1 VNDVRINTVVRL
13 FGGGVVALIA
23 IAITTAAGVPNLDAS
38 SLGGA
43 VLLAGWIGAWFVIG
57 FSILPYVTL
66 VPAHWLIRHVTELST
81 DEFVSGV
88 VGLVLGLVIGILL
101 GLPLTNLPDPYN
113 WLLPVGTVLV
123 TGLGMMGLT
132 VAKRADL
139 ADSLRSAGLIRPPT
153 VDRPP
158 AQAETGPTTYV
169 DTSVLI
175 DGRITDVVASG
186 FIFGTLVVPRFVVGE
201 LQHIADNRDQTR
213 RVRGRRGLEV
223 LAVLQ
228 KDHRVAVELS
238 DEDPKEIDAVDAKL
252 VELARRRGAGI
263 LTNDYNL
270 NRVAQLDDV
279 RVLNLNQ
286 LANALKPAFLPGDQ
300 IQVKVIQ
307 QGREPGQGLA
317 YLDDGTM
324 IVVEGG
330 GELLDKEIEVTVV
343 RVLQTVAGRMVFAQ
357 PKS

>member
-1 VNDVRINTVVRL
+1 
-13 FGGGVVALIA
+13 LI
-23 IAITTAAGVPNLDAS
+23 V
-38 SLGGA
+38 
-43 VLLAGWIGAWFVIG
+43 
-57 FSILPYVTL
+57 
-66 VPAHWLIRHVTELST
+66 
-81 DEFVSGV
+81 
-88 VGLVLGLVIGILL
+88 GLVIGVLL
-101 GLPLTNLPDPYN
+101 GLPMTNLPDPYN
-113 WLLPVGTVLV
+113 WVLPIGTVLV
-123 TGLGMMGLT
+123 TGFGMIGLT

-139 ADSLRSAGLIRPPT
+139 AEAFRSAGLIKATP
-153 VDRPP
+153 DRPE
-158 AQAETGPTTYV
+158 AVADSGPTTYV
-169 DTSVLI
+169 DTSALI
-175 DGRITDVVASG
+175 DGRITDVVAAG
-186 FIFGTLVVPRFVVGE
+186 FLYGTLVVPRFVVAE

-223 LAVLQ
+223 LNALQ

-238 DEDPKEIDAVDAKL
+238 DEDPAGIDAVDAKL

-270 NRVAQLDDV
+270 NRVAQLDNV

-286 LANALKPAFLPGDQ
+286 LANALKPAFLPGDAL
-300 IQVKVIQ
+300 QVKVIQ

-330 GELLDKEIEVTVV
+330 GTLVDREIEVTVV

-357 PKS
+357 PRG

>member
-1 VNDVRINTVVRL
+1 MNVFIRL
-13 FGGGVVALIA
+13 FGGALGALVAVGLA
-23 IAITTAAGVPNLDAS
+23 SAFGVPRLELT

-43 VLLAGWIGAWFVIG
+43 VLLAGWIGAWIVIG

-66 VPAHWLIRHVTELST
+66 TPAAWLIKHVTELST
-81 DEFVSGV
+81 GEFLSAVAGLI
-88 VGLVLGLVIGILL
+88 VGLFIGLLL
-101 GLPLTNLPDPYN
+101 GIPMTNLPDPYN
-113 WLLPVGTVLV
+113 WMLPIGTVVV

-132 VAKRADL
+132 VAKRHDIFEA
-139 ADSLRSAGLIRPPT
+139 LRSAGFIRPLQDAP
-153 VDRPP
+153 PP
-158 AQAETGPTTYV
+158 AVEGPVAYV
-169 DTSVLI
+169 DTSALI

-186 FIFGTLVVPRFVVGE
+186 FLHGTLVVPRFVVAE
-201 LQHIADNRDQTR
+201 LQHIADHRDQAR
-213 RVRGRRGLEV
+213 RVRGRRGLEA
-223 LAVLQ
+223 LSVLQ
-228 KDHRVAVELS
+228 KDHRLAVELS
-238 DEDPKEIDAVDAKL
+238 DEDPAGVDAVDAKL
-252 VELARRRGAGI
+252 VQLARRRGAGI

-286 LANALKPAFLPGDQ
+286 LANALKPAFLPGDAL
-300 IQVKVIQ
+300 QVKIIQ

-330 GELLDKEIEVTVV
+330 GEMIERELEVTVV

-357 PKS
+357 PRG